1 MKKSNSLLGATL
13 SVSLL
18 AVFVKLLGF
27 VREALIAAYYGATA
41 ETDAFF
47 FAEGMPNTFFPAV
60 GSSLALAFTS
70 LYIQKRETKGEE
82 ISERYASRMICM
94 SALLGVILGVLGA
107 AASPLLVPLFA
118 PGFSGKQQE
127 LAIVLTRLIMG
138 TVVLTVL
145 QYMLSAVLNAKKHFM
160 PAQIA
165 ALSHNMAIIAI
176 IVLFTHGHDM
186 VFLMIA
192 VIAGMAVQ
200 VAVLLL
206 CCCRHFTYIRGL
218 SPFHRDT
225 WHLFR
230 MAFPVLLG
238 NSIIQINNIVDKAL
252 GSTLPEGSLSAL
264 NYANNLTAFVISVF
278 ITSLATTLYPT
289 LAAKA
294 AEESDGFGK
303 ALLQSIGGLS
313 LVLIPISCITV
324 IDAKDIVSVVYA
336 RGSFDQTAVF
346 YTALALS
353 WYAPMFPWA
362 GIRDILT
369 RAFYAV
375 QNTKIPMRNSA
386 VGVGCNI
393 MFSLLFVR
401 WLGLVGIALGT
412 AISSVITAVLLLWNA
427 HKYLPSLRLR
437 PLFWELGKQFL
448 AGIFLLTALLIFRRF
463 SHFPHPAV
471 QFTADTIWG
480 FICYFLALRLL
491 GSEELRIAAQLVQS
505 KLRRS

>member
-94 SALLGVILGVLGA
+94 SALLGVVLGVLGV

-176 IVLFTHGHDM
+176 IV
-186 VFLMIA
+186 
-192 VIAGMAVQ
+192 
-200 VAVLLL
+200 
-206 CCCRHFTYIRGL
+206 
-218 SPFHRDT
+218 
-225 WHLFR
+225 
-230 MAFPVLLG
+230 
-238 NSIIQINNIVDKAL
+238 
-252 GSTLPEGSLSAL
+252 
-264 NYANNLTAFVISVF
+264 
-278 ITSLATTLYPT
+278 
-289 LAAKA
+289 
-294 AEESDGFGK
+294 
-303 ALLQSIGGLS
+303 
-313 LVLIPISCITV
+313 
-324 IDAKDIVSVVYA
+324 
-336 RGSFDQTAVF
+336 
-346 YTALALS
+346 
-353 WYAPMFPWA
+353 
-362 GIRDILT
+362 
-369 RAFYAV
+369 
-375 QNTKIPMRNSA
+375 
-386 VGVGCNI
+386 
-393 MFSLLFVR
+393 
-401 WLGLVGIALGT
+401 
-412 AISSVITAVLLLWNA
+412 
-427 HKYLPSLRLR
+427 
-437 PLFWELGKQFL
+437 
-448 AGIFLLTALLIFRRF
+448 
-463 SHFPHPAV
+463 
-471 QFTADTIWG
+471 
-480 FICYFLALRLL
+480 
-491 GSEELRIAAQLVQS
+491 
-505 KLRRS
+505 